1 MAGLALLAIERAPTA
16 FAVSYAS
23 SLLRHFLA
31 LGGMGLDAI
40 FRAETELRVVGEDMS
55 LAMLLVD
62 GATEGDTDALQLIND
77 FLVQCSGESGD
88 RLLKGVVFF
97 SKKHVHFQKNTH
109 IDVFG
114 VKHIKSG
121 VIFELARKPSAVLL

>member
-1 MAGLALLAIERAPTA
+1 MAGLALLAIEQAPTP

-77 FLVQCSGESGD
+77 FLVQCSGESGE
-88 RLLKGVVFF
+88 VFF
-97 SKKHVHFQKNTH
+97 SKKTRPFSKKHVYCCFWWN
-109 IDVFG
+109 I
-114 VKHIKSG
+114 
-121 VIFELARKPSAVLL
+121 